1 MSADPYS
8 AQVRELFAATAH
20 AGIIED
26 GLVVRIEEQ
35 GIRVELSATADGERI
50 SELRFRAW
58 GCPHLIAAAE
68 AFCAAYRGRRISN
81 LSEFS
86 ASGLMQ
92 TLAVPVEKTGRIL
105 VLEDAVRSLWAAA
118 RESPESH
125 S

>member
-8 AQVRELFAATAH
+8 AQVRQLFAETSH
-20 AGIIED
+20 AGVIED

-35 GIRVELSATADGERI
+35 GVRLELSATADGERI
-50 SELRFRAW
+50 SDLRFRAW

-68 AFCAAYRGRRISN
+68 AFCARSRGQTISS
-81 LSEFS
+81 LSAFS
-86 ASGLMQ
+86 ASDLMQ

-105 VLEDAVRSLWAAA
+105 VLEDAVRSLGAAV
-118 RESPESH
+118 REAPQTH

>member
-8 AQVRELFAATAH
+8 AQVRELFAGTSH

-26 GLVVRIEEQ
+26 GVVVRVEEQ
-35 GIRVELSATADGERI
+35 GVRLELSATSDRERI
-50 SELRFRAW
+50 NELKFRAW

-68 AFCAAYRGRRISN
+68 TFCTDYRGRGISS

-105 VLEDAVRSLWAAA
+105 VLEDAVRSLGAVV
-118 RESPESH
+118 RESPATH